1 VTGQQMMTLAYE
13 AALVEAVKDGRIS
26 EDGAREVIKR
36 AALFWDEIVR
46 SAIKAAQKDDHQ

>member
-1 VTGQQMMTLAYE
+1 MMTLAYE

-26 EDGAREVIKR
+26 EDGAREVVKR
-36 AALFWDEIVR
+36 AAFFWDEIVR